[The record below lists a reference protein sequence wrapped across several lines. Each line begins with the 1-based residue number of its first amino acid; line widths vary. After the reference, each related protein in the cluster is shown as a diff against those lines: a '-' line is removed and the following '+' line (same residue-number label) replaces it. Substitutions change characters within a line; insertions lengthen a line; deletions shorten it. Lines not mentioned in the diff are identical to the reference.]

1 MTSISKIGYPHP
13 DDFEA
18 EMSVLGTILKEP
30 DCFYD
35 VAEIIRRPEY
45 FQLQKHRT
53 IYRALIKMATGN
65 TPIDIISLSTSMAP
79 EKLNSIGGRTYL
91 SELCE
96 HATTTSHAIHHC
108 RIVEEAYQ
116 RYKIS
121 SEFAVIA
128 ESAKKP
134 DKDLPDLIASAE
146 KTLLD
151 LSPDTGRDIVQ
162 ISDVIAGHTDALI
175 KQPEKSRK
183 DLFIETRVAGLNR
196 IITGFY
202 RQDLVIVAGPPSFG
216 KTSFAID
223 TCLYNNFHS
232 NKKILFFSIDQSANS
247 FYTRLLTS
255 ATGIPKTKLIS
266 GKLTPKE
273 EDLVCRAAAEMAAK
287 PNLFLTDRAG
297 LTALD
302 IMSYARRVK
311 RQYGLDMIVIDY
323 IQQIAPHRKFET
335 RNLELAEIS
344 RILKQI
350 AKELNVVVLALSQ
363 LSRSYDMHLVN
374 VNKEIWGFPH
384 LTDLRDSG
392 ALEQDANMVLFPWI
406 IYEVLKKKYGEQSS
420 EFRDIIAKKPQYE
433 TLAYILV
440 AKNKDGETGT
450 VECQWDKVRMRFC
463 TPANREEISNV

>member
-1 MTSISKIGYPHP
+1 MSLASKVDYPHP
-13 DDFEA
+13 VNIEA

-30 DCFYD
+30 DCLYD
-35 VAEIIRRPEY
+35 VAEIIRKPEY
-45 FQLQKHRT
+45 FQLQKHRM
-53 IYRALIKMATGN
+53 IYQALIDMATGN
-65 TPIDIISLSTSMAP
+65 TPIDVISLSTAMVP

-96 HATTTSHAIHHC
+96 HATTTSHAVHHC
-108 RIVEEAYQ
+108 RIVEEVYK
-116 RYKIS
+116 RHKIS

-134 DKDLPDLIASAE
+134 DTALLDLISSAE

-151 LSPDTGRDIVQ
+151 LSPDNGRDIVQ

-175 KQPEKSRK
+175 KQPEESRK
-183 DLFIETRVAGLNR
+183 ALYVETRVADLNR
-196 IITGFY
+196 LITGFY

-223 TCLYNNFHS
+223 TCLYNNFHCG
-232 NKKILFFSIDQSANS
+232 KKILFFSIDQSANS
-247 FYTRLLTS
+247 FKTRLLTS

-273 EDLVCRAAAEMAAK
+273 EDLVCRAAAEMTAK
-287 PNLFLTDRAG
+287 PNLFLSDRAG

-344 RILKQI
+344 RILKQV

-363 LSRSYDMHLVN
+363 LSRTYDARN
-374 VNKEIWGFPH
+374 VNEKKEIWGFPR

-420 EFRDIIAKKPQYE
+420 EFREIIEKKPQYE

-450 VECQWDKVRMRFC
+450 VECCWDKVRMRFYSE
-463 TPANREEISNV
+463 TDRKENHV